1 VSNDDTRR
9 VLLSG
14 NEALAEGAVQAG
26 CDAYFG
32 YPITPQNEVPEY
44 MARRMPELGRVFV
57 QSESELAAIS
67 MVMGAAVTGARAM
80 TSSSSPGI
88 SLMQEGIS
96 YLCGCELPAVIA
108 NVVRGGPGL
117 GNIGPA
123 QSDYYQSVKGG
134 GHGDYNMCVLAP
146 ASVQEMFDLT
156 FLAFDIAFRYRNP
169 VLILSDGLIGQLM
182 EPVELRA
189 PAHLAR
195 TDTSFDAS
203 AWALTGADDRP
214 PRSIK
219 SLLLGDNVLEDHNR
233 DLQAKFARMRA
244 NEVRV
249 DLQDCADAD
258 YLFVAYGTCARLCHG
273 AAQQLRADGMRV
285 GLVRPITLW
294 PFPDAALQTAAAHCR
309 HMMVVELSCGQ
320 MLDDV
325 RLAVGSACPVSFN
338 GRTGGS
344 VMTVEDLV
352 AAARAAFR

>member
-1 VSNDDTRR
+1 MSASSTTR
-9 VLLSG
+9 VLMSG

-44 MARRMPELGRVFV
+44 MAQRMPEVGRVFV

-67 MVMGAAVTGARAM
+67 MVMGAAATGARAM

-96 YLCGCELPAVIA
+96 YLCGCELPAVIV

-134 GHGDYNMCVLAP
+134 GHGDYQLSVLAP
-146 ASVQEMFDLT
+146 ASVQEMFDFA
-156 FLAFDIAFRYRNP
+156 FLAFDLAFLYRNP
-169 VLILSDGLIGQLM
+169 ALILSDGLIGQLM
-182 EPVELRA
+182 EPVELRE
-189 PAHLAR
+189 PVSLR
-195 TDTSFDAS
+195 VPGVSFDAG
-203 AWALTGADDRP
+203 AWALTGAQGRP
-214 PRSIK
+214 PRSLK
-219 SLLLGDNVLEDHNR
+219 SLLLGDCVLENHNR
-233 DLQAKFARMRA
+233 ALQRKYQQMRER
-244 NEVRV
+244 EVRV
-249 DLQDCADAD
+249 ELQHCDDAE
-258 YLFVAYGTCARLCHG
+258 YVFVAYGTCARLCHG
-273 AAQQLRADGMRV
+273 ALQQLRAEGLRV

-294 PFPDAALQTAAAHCR
+294 PFPVAALQACAARCK

-325 RLAVGSACPVSFN
+325 RLAISAACPLSFN

-352 AAARAAFR
+352 DAARAAFR